1 MTATTTSTDRAARDH
16 SAGRPRPPR
25 QIFGRRVVRNRL
37 LVGLVRHATLI
48 AVLTIVLYPLLWMV
62 GASLRP
68 GNEAFGTLNFLTS
81 NPTLENYREGW
92 NFGQLN
98 FSRFFLNSLAVTTLC
113 VIGNVVACSMA
124 AYSFARLNFPFKRIM
139 FALMLGTM
147 LLPYHVTM
155 VPQYVLF
162 NELAWIN
169 TILPLTVPKFLA
181 TDAFFIFL
189 MVQFIRTL
197 PRDLDDAA
205 LLDGCGHVGIFFRV
219 VIPLSLPALGTT
231 ALFTFI
237 NTWNDFLGPL
247 LYLNRPELWTVTL
260 GLNGFLDATGESA
273 FGPLFAMAT
282 LSLAP
287 VVGFFLVAQKLLVEG
302 IATTG
307 LK

>member
-1 MTATTTSTDRAARDH
+1 MT
-16 SAGRPRPPR
+16 PP
-25 QIFGRRVVRNRL
+25 ITGPLFGRRRSRNPLVIALARHAVLVAVL
-37 LVGLVRHATLI
+37 LVI
-48 AVLTIVLYPLLWMV
+48 LYPLLWMV
-62 GASLRP
+62 GASFRP
-68 GNEAFGTLNFLTS
+68 SNEAFGTLSILPGNFT
-81 NPTLENYREGW
+81 TENYVEGW
-92 NFGQLN
+92 SLGNLN
-98 FSRFFLNSLAVTTLC
+98 FSRFFLNSLVITLLAV
-113 VIGNVVACSMA
+113 VGNVVACSMA
-124 AYSFARLNFPFKRIM
+124 AYAFARLTFPFKRTM

-147 LLPYHVTM
+147 LLPYHVTL

-169 TILPLTVPKFLA
+169 TILPLVVPKFLA

-197 PRDLDDAA
+197 PQELDDAA
-205 LLDGCGHVGIFFRV
+205 RIDGCGHVGIFRRV
-219 VIPLSLPALGTT
+219 ILPLSIPALGTT

-247 LYLNRPELWTVTL
+247 LYLVRPETWTVAQ
-260 GLNGFLDATGESA
+260 GLSGFLDATGESA

-287 VVGFFLVAQKLLVEG
+287 IVGFFLVAQRLLIEG
-302 IATTG
+302 IATSG

>member
-1 MTATTTSTDRAARDH
+1 MTTQAPPAPAVLQ
-16 SAGRPRPPR
+16 RPV
-25 QIFGRRVVRNRL
+25 FGRRKSKNKVVI
-37 LVGLVRHATLI
+37 GLVRHVVLLI
-48 AVLTIVLYPLLWMV
+48 VLFVILYPLLWMV

-68 GNEAFGTLNFLTS
+68 SNEAFGTIGLWSNNLTFD
-81 NPTLENYREGW
+81 NYREGW
-92 NFGQLN
+92 SFGSLN
-98 FSRFFLNSLAVTTLC
+98 FSQYFMNSLVITVLC
-113 VIGNVVACSMA
+113 ILGNVFSCSLA
-124 AYSFARLNFPFKRIM
+124 AYAFARLEFPFKRTL

-147 LLPYHVTM
+147 LLPYHVTL

-162 NELAWIN
+162 NHLAWIN
-169 TILPLTVPKFLA
+169 TILPLVVPKFLA

-197 PRDLDDAA
+197 PRELDAA
-205 LLDGCGHVGIFFRV
+205 ARLDGCGHVGIFRR
-219 VIPLSLPALGTT
+219 IILPLSIPAIGTT

-237 NTWNDFLGPL
+237 HTWNDFLGPL
-247 LYLNRPELWTVTL
+247 LYLNQPEKWTVAQ

-287 VVGFFLVAQKLLVEG
+287 IIGFFLVAQKLLIEG
-302 IATTG
+302 IATSG

>member
-1 MTATTTSTDRAARDH
+1 M
-16 SAGRPRPPR
+16 
-25 QIFGRRVVRNRL
+25 IFGRRRSRNPLVIALARHTL
-37 LVGLVRHATLI
+37 LV
-48 AVLTIVLYPLLWMV
+48 AVLVVLLYPLLWMV
-62 GASLRP
+62 GASFRP
-68 GNEAFGTLNFLTS
+68 SNEAFGTLSIWPEHFT
-81 NPTLENYREGW
+81 TENYVEGW
-92 NFGQLN
+92 SFGNLD
-98 FSRFFLNSLAVTTLC
+98 FSRFFLNSLAITLLA

-124 AYSFARLNFPFKRIM
+124 AYAFARLTFPFKKTM

-147 LLPYHVTM
+147 LLPYHVTL

-169 TILPLTVPKFLA
+169 TILPLVVPKFLA

-197 PRDLDDAA
+197 PRELDDAA
-205 LLDGCGHVGIFFRV
+205 RIDGCGHVGIFRRV
-219 VIPLSLPALGTT
+219 ILPLSIPALGTT

-237 NTWNDFLGPL
+237 STWNDFLGPL
-247 LYLNRPELWTVTL
+247 LYLVRPETWTVAQ

-273 FGPLFAMAT
+273 YGPLFAMAT

-287 VVGFFLVAQKLLVEG
+287 IVGFFLAAQRLLVEG
-302 IATTG
+302 IATSG

>member
-1 MTATTTSTDRAARDH
+1 MTIAAPPSATPALL
-16 SAGRPRPPR
+16 RPVFPRRPSR
-25 QIFGRRVVRNRL
+25 NRVVVSVARHIGLL
-37 LVGLVRHATLI
+37 LVLFV
-48 AVLTIVLYPLLWMV
+48 VLYPLLWMA

-68 GNEAFGTLNFLTS
+68 SNEAFGTLGIWPSNF
-81 NPTLENYREGW
+81 TLENYADGW
-92 NFGQLN
+92 SYGTLN
-98 FSRFFLNSLAVTTLC
+98 FSRYFLNSLVISVLC
-113 VIGNVVACSMA
+113 IIGNVVSCALA
-124 AYSFARLNFPFKRIM
+124 AYAFARLEFPLKKVL
-139 FALMLGTM
+139 FALMLGTL
-147 LLPYHVTM
+147 LLPYHVTL

-162 NELAWIN
+162 NNLAWIN

-197 PRDLDDAA
+197 PRELDDAA
-205 LLDGCGHVGIFFRV
+205 RLDGCGHVGIFRRV
-219 VIPLSLPALGTT
+219 ILPLSLPALGTT

-237 NTWNDFLGPL
+237 RTWDDFLGPL
-247 LYLNRPELWTVTL
+247 LYLNDPSKWTVTQ

-287 VVGFFLVAQKLLVEG
+287 IVGFFLVAQKLLIEG
-302 IATTG
+302 IATSG

>member
-1 MTATTTSTDRAARDH
+1 MTALLAP
-16 SAGRPRPPR
+16 PRP
-25 QIFGRRVVRNRL
+25 IFGRRRSRNPLVLALARHALMLAIL
-37 LVGLVRHATLI
+37 LVI
-48 AVLTIVLYPLLWMV
+48 LYPLLWMV
-62 GASLRP
+62 GASFRP
-68 GNEAFGTLNFLTS
+68 SNETFGTLSVWPIHFT
-81 NPTLENYREGW
+81 TENYTEGW
-92 NFGQLN
+92 TFGNFN
-98 FSRFFLNSLAVTTLC
+98 FSRFFLNSLVITLLC
-113 VIGNVVACSMA
+113 VVGNVVACSMA
-124 AYSFARLNFPFKRIM
+124 AYAFARLEFPYRKTM
-139 FALMLGTM
+139 FALMLATM
-147 LLPYHVTM
+147 LLPYHVTL

-169 TILPLTVPKFLA
+169 TILPLVVPKFLA

-197 PRDLDDAA
+197 PQELDDAA
-205 LLDGCGHVGIFFRV
+205 RLDGCGHVGIFRRV
-219 VIPLSLPALGTT
+219 VLPLSIPALGTT

-247 LYLNRPELWTVTL
+247 LYLNRPDSWTVAQ

-287 VVGFFLVAQKLLVEG
+287 IVGFFLAAQRLLIEG
-302 IATTG
+302 IATSG

>member
-1 MTATTTSTDRAARDH
+1 M
-16 SAGRPRPPR
+16 
-25 QIFGRRVVRNRL
+25 IFGSRRSRNPLVLALARHTVLVAVL
-37 LVGLVRHATLI
+37 LVI
-48 AVLTIVLYPLLWMV
+48 LYPLLWMV
-62 GASLRP
+62 GASFRP
-68 GNEAFGTLNFLTS
+68 SNEAFGTLSILPGNFT
-81 NPTLENYREGW
+81 TENYVEGW
-92 NFGQLN
+92 SLGNLN
-98 FSRFFLNSLAVTTLC
+98 FSRYFLNSLVITLLAV
-113 VIGNVVACSMA
+113 VGNVVACSMA
-124 AYSFARLNFPFKRIM
+124 AYAFARLTFPFKKTM

-147 LLPYHVTM
+147 LLPYHVTL

-169 TILPLTVPKFLA
+169 TILPLVVPKFLA

-197 PRDLDDAA
+197 PQELDDAA
-205 LLDGCGHVGIFFRV
+205 RIDGCGHVGIFRRV
-219 VIPLSLPALGTT
+219 ILPLSIPALGTT

-247 LYLNRPELWTVTL
+247 LYLVRPETWTVAQ

-287 VVGFFLVAQKLLVEG
+287 IVGFFLVAQRLLIEG
-302 IATTG
+302 IATSG